1 MEYLQRTKFSEISE
15 TRVSED
21 CKDLLLQKKAFTMY
35 KKYYRVKKWD
45 MGFVVVVVFLVG
57 FITASLVLPQ
67 TQITNFKPV
76 ALEGQKSVELTI
88 AAVDAE
94 GNGVTGLLVAA
105 VRPGSGQV
113 LVSINDVLA
122 QFDTQLSAR
131 TAALAASRYTK
142 LDTSKLDI
150 IYTIKV
156 NASVIEGTSA
166 GASMAVA
173 TVLALQDKTPAPHVA
188 MTGAIDENGNVFDV
202 GGVLEKAQAVKAH
215 GIELFL
221 VPEGQSTTM
230 QRNRVRSCRQVGAIT
245 YCRVE
250 YESSPVNIGE
260 TVGIE
265 VKEVKTLAEAIGYFT
280 A

>member
-1 MEYLQRTKFSEISE
+1 MGYR
-15 TRVSED
+15 R
-21 CKDLLLQKKAFTMY
+21 
-35 KKYYRVKKWD
+35 YYRVKKWD
-45 MGFVVVVVFLVG
+45 MGFVVAVVFLVG

-67 TQITNFKPV
+67 TRVGNLTTISLTG
-76 ALEGQKSVELTI
+76 EKSVELTI

-94 GNGVTGLLVAA
+94 GSGVTGLLVAT

-131 TAALAASRYTK
+131 TAALAASKYTK

-166 GASMAVA
+166 GASMAAA

-188 MTGAIDENGNVFDV
+188 MTGAIDENGNVLDV
-202 GGVLEKAQAVKAH
+202 GGVLEKARAVKEQ
-215 GIELFL
+215 GIDLFL
-221 VPEGQSTTM
+221 VPEGQSTTT
-230 QRNRVRSCRQVGAIT
+230 QRNRVRNCRQVGSIT
-245 YCRVE
+245 YCKVE
-250 YESSPVNIGE
+250 YESTPVNIGE

-265 VKEVKTLAEAIGYFT
+265 VKEVKNLAEAVGYFT
-280 A
+280 SKKSIGEI

>member
-1 MEYLQRTKFSEISE
+1 
-15 TRVSED
+15 
-21 CKDLLLQKKAFTMY
+21 MY
-35 KKYYRVKKWD
+35 KKYYRIKKWD
-45 MGFVVVVVFLVG
+45 MAFVVVVVFMVG
-57 FITASLVLPQ
+57 FITASVVLPK
-67 TQITNFKPV
+67 TQIPALTPV
-76 ALEGQKSVELTI
+76 ALENEKSVELTI

-94 GNGVTGLLVAA
+94 GSGVTGLLVAT

-131 TAALAASRYTK
+131 TAALAASRHTK

-166 GASMAVA
+166 GASMAAA
-173 TVLALQDKTPAPHVA
+173 TVLALQDKTPVPHVA
-188 MTGAIDENGNVFDV
+188 MTGAIDENGNVLDV
-202 GGVLEKAQAVKAH
+202 GGILEKARAVKEQ

-221 VPEGQSTTM
+221 VPDGQSATL
-230 QRNRVRSCRQVGAIT
+230 QRNRVRSCRQVGSIT